1 MNLDGF
7 TYGEILELFKALHF
21 GVGNNMVPSDFKKW
35 LDNLSEC
42 PEEKYK
48 FTDRSNMMKFVKD
61 ISCNQ
66 VLRNFDIQLW
76 SELISRRVT
85 NCKYEDMQRCWVCG
99 DNVYKYSKRRECFRH
114 QGTEKCLACDEPATD
129 GDFCE
134 KHVGYVQCETC
145 GKYVEELTPVDEDYD
160 EVEDEEDASHMICNV
175 CLHSVH
181 LCGICDNYFVEANM
195 EYIERYDMYVCDNC
209 FERFQ
214 KCDWC
219 GYYDL
224 EDNCSYLGDKIAC
237 DSCIDNEMIKC
248 DICGEPVDYD
258 GEFYDNKVMCKKCYD
273 AY

>member
-129 GDFCE
+129 VHHERPQKLEPFFALDPDFAWSCCE
-134 KHVGYVQCETC
+134 KCHYEKGHKNECSTRKIGLKV
-145 GKYVEELTPVDEDYD
+145 
-160 EVEDEEDASHMICNV
+160 CN
-175 CLHSVH
+175 
-181 LCGICDNYFVEANM
+181 G
-195 EYIERYDMYVCDNC
+195 
-209 FERFQ
+209 
-214 KCDWC
+214 
-219 GYYDL
+219 
-224 EDNCSYLGDKIAC
+224 
-237 DSCIDNEMIKC
+237 
-248 DICGEPVDYD
+248 
-258 GEFYDNKVMCKKCYD
+258 
-273 AY
+273 